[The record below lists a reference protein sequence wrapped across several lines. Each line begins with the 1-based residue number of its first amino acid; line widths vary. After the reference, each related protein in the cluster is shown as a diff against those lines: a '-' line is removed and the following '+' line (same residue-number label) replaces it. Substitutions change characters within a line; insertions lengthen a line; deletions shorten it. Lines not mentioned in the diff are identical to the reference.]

1 MPAVVELSKERIVKV
16 AVKIV
21 NDKGWESVNARSLA
35 SALGVSTKPLYR
47 IYNNMDEIKE
57 DIYKIVLFHFKD
69 AEIEIFVNTRD
80 NYENNDMYMTLI
92 GSAVE
97 SGDEGAVWRG
107 NRSRGVIPFCRNFSM
122 EAPCGKNPV
131 YHTGK
136 LFTAIGDKIS
146 KDIYDKYNIEN
157 VVYCTSKMGD
167 NIEEPWNVSIELN
180 TTTTTEIK
188 EEINSIVQEQIKNHY
203 KITEKII
210 SQEIKVNSY

>member
-1 MPAVVELSKERIVKV
+1 
-16 AVKIV
+16 
-21 NDKGWESVNARSLA
+21 
-35 SALGVSTKPLYR
+35 
-47 IYNNMDEIKE
+47 
-57 DIYKIVLFHFKD
+57 
-69 AEIEIFVNTRD
+69 
-80 NYENNDMYMTLI
+80 
-92 GSAVE
+92 
-97 SGDEGAVWRG
+97 
-107 NRSRGVIPFCRNFSM
+107 M

-180 TTTTTEIK
+180 TTTTAEIK